1 MKQNL
6 VKLAADYR
14 RDVDKYLRELKIS
27 EKEMNLH
34 EPMMYSATAPGKRI
48 RPLLTLFTGT
58 GLGADRKALLPIAV
72 SVELLHTFTLVH
84 DDIMDNDT
92 QRRGLPTVH
101 VKWDQNTAILAGD
114 GLMALAFR
122 VLMESRA
129 ARIRQMGYEFSQA
142 MLEICEGQVLD
153 MGFESRMDV
162 NREAY
167 LEMVG
172 KKTGRLLGLSCQ
184 LGGLAADADEKI
196 IHNLN
201 AFGIELG
208 QIFQIQD
215 DLLEIT
221 SDVSSMGKSL
231 DSDIVSGK
239 KTFPLILRFEQ
250 LSDVEKTSFLTF
262 MKENVN
268 NRSAI
273 IDDLTR
279 SGVIDETAA
288 TIGGLNKIALDR
300 LSDFPEK
307 LAEHLKFLV
316 LMIAKRQH

>member
-196 IHNLN
+196 IHNLKVDISLN
-201 AFGIELG
+201 FLHNLFTKSFCLFFKVSKQISDNIKIEGHKPYRYEEQWEQVLYKV
-208 QIFQIQD
+208 
-215 DLLEIT
+215 ES
-221 SDVSSMGKSL
+221 SDVDLRKF
-231 DSDIVSGK
+231 D
-239 KTFPLILRFEQ
+239 PLFEAAYRN
-250 LSDVEKTSFLTF
+250 VVGEK
-262 MKENVN
+262 
-268 NRSAI
+268 
-273 IDDLTR
+273 
-279 SGVIDETAA
+279 
-288 TIGGLNKIALDR
+288 
-300 LSDFPEK
+300 
-307 LAEHLKFLV
+307 
-316 LMIAKRQH
+316 